1 VPGRLGGHKA
11 ADRILTAVKSRFVRA
26 LLLSVLT
33 AAFLAGSAGAATPR
47 VLAIEFANDVNPVTA
62 DYVTGQI
69 DRANDDGYD
78 AVVILLDT
86 PGGLSSAMKDIYQAE
101 LDSKVPVIVY
111 VSPPGSRAASAG
123 VWIGQAADILA
134 MAPQTNIGSS
144 TPIDVG
150 GGDIQKDLR
159 RKVIN
164 DAAASLKTLAR
175 NHGRNEQWAEAA
187 VRQASNLTE
196 YEALKRDVID
206 VVAPSLPGLLNKIDG
221 RKTVPKGIVLHTA
234 GAQIDEVHMSLWKK
248 ILDTLIDPNII
259 VLLLSVGV
267 LGITVELFNP
277 GLIFPGTVGGISLIT
292 ALFGLQVLPVSAAGL
307 LLMLLAAGF
316 FLAELFV
323 PSHGAL
329 TLAGATSFV
338 VGSLMLFDPAG
349 SAYSVS
355 LPVVLAVAGTLAVMF
370 GLAFTKAVQA
380 RRAKPKTGMDEL
392 RGEIGVVRRPLHPVG
407 LVFVHGE
414 LWQARSLDGPV
425 EAGRQVRVQS
435 VDDEL
440 VLEVLPLEETLA
452 ATPDPAAPGA
462 QPS

>member
-1 VPGRLGGHKA
+1 VPARPCSHKA
-11 ADRILTAVKSRFVRA
+11 ADRILTAVKSLFLRA
-26 LLLSVLT
+26 LLLSVVA
-33 AAFLAGSAGAATPR
+33 AAFLAGAAGAATPR

-62 DYVTGQI
+62 DYVTSQI

-86 PGGLSSAMKDIYQAE
+86 PGGLSSSMKDIYQAE

-150 GGDIQKDLR
+150 GGNIQSDLR

-164 DAAASLKTLAR
+164 DAAASLKTLAK
-175 NHGRNEQWAEAA
+175 NHDRNEQWAEAA
-187 VRQASNLTE
+187 VRRASNLTE
-196 YEALKRDVID
+196 YEALKRHVID
-206 VVAPSLPGLLNKIDG
+206 VVAPALPALLKKVDG
-221 RKTVPKGIVLHTA
+221 RRTVPKGIVLHTA
-234 GAQIDEVHMSLWKK
+234 GATIDRVEMSLWKR

-259 VLLLSVGV
+259 LLLMSVGV

-277 GLIFPGTVGGISLIT
+277 GLIFPGTVGAISLIT
-292 ALFGLQVLPVSAAGL
+292 GLFGLQVLPISWAGL

-349 SAYSVS
+349 SAYKVS
-355 LPVVLAVAGTLAVMF
+355 LPVVFAIAGTFAVLF
-370 GLAFTKAVQA
+370 GIAFAKALQA
-380 RRAKPKTGMDEL
+380 RRAKPQTGVEEL
-392 RGEIGVVRRPLHPVG
+392 KGEIGFVRRPLDPEG

-414 LWQARSLDGPV
+414 LWRARSLDGPIA
-425 EAGRQVRVQS
+425 AGEPVRIEHVN
-435 VDDEL
+435 DGL
-440 VLEVLPLEETLA
+440 VLDVLPVERPVT
-452 ATPDPAAPGA
+452 AT
-462 QPS
+462 S

>member
-1 VPGRLGGHKA
+1 
-11 ADRILTAVKSRFVRA
+11 VKSLFLRA
-26 LLLSVLT
+26 LLLSAAAL
-33 AAFLAGSAGAATPR
+33 AFLAGPAGAATPR
-47 VLAIEFANDVNPVTA
+47 VLAVEFENDVNPVTA

-69 DRANDDGYD
+69 DRANDEDYD

-101 LDSKVPVIVY
+101 LRSKVPVIVY

-150 GGDIQKDLR
+150 GGNIQSDLR

-164 DAAASLKTLAR
+164 DAAASLKTLAKA
-175 NHGRNEQWAEAA
+175 HGRNAQWAELA
-187 VRQASNLTE
+187 VRRASNLTE
-196 YEALKRDVID
+196 YEALKRNVID
-206 VVAPSLPGLLNKIDG
+206 VIAPSLPALLNEIDG
-221 RKTVPKGIVLHTA
+221 RTTVPKGIVLHTA
-234 GAQIDEVHMSLWKK
+234 DANVDRVEMSLWKR

-259 VLLLSVGV
+259 VLLLSLGV

-277 GLIFPGTVGGISLIT
+277 GLIFPGTVGAISLIT

-307 LLMLLAAGF
+307 LLLLLAAGF
-316 FLAELFV
+316 FAAELFV

-329 TLAGATSFV
+329 TLAGVASFV

-349 SAYSVS
+349 PAYQVS
-355 LPVVLAVAGTLAVMF
+355 LTVVLAIAGTLAVLF
-370 GLAFTKAVQA
+370 GIAFTKALQA
-380 RRAKPKTGMDEL
+380 RRAKPQTGSDEL
-392 RGEIGVVRRPLHPVG
+392 RGEIGFVRRMLDPEG

-414 LWQARSLDGPV
+414 LWRARSLDGPIAV
-425 EAGRQVRVQS
+425 GRPVRVER
-435 VDDEL
+435 VDDGL
-440 VLEVLPLEETLA
+440 VLGVLPVDQPVEL
-452 ATPDPAAPGA
+452 PA
-462 QPS
+462 

>member
-1 VPGRLGGHKA
+1 
-11 ADRILTAVKSRFVRA
+11 
-26 LLLSVLT
+26 
-33 AAFLAGSAGAATPR
+33 
-47 VLAIEFANDVNPVTA
+47 
-62 DYVTGQI
+62 
-69 DRANDDGYD
+69 
-78 AVVILLDT
+78 
-86 PGGLSSAMKDIYQAE
+86 
-101 LDSKVPVIVY
+101 VIVY

-150 GGDIQKDLR
+150 GGNIQSDLR

-196 YEALKRDVID
+196 YEALKRNVID
-206 VVAPSLPGLLNKIDG
+206 VIAPSLPALLKKVDG

-355 LPVVLAVAGTLAVMF
+355 LPVVLAVAGTFAVMF
-370 GLAFTKAVQA
+370 GFAFTKAIQA
-380 RRAKPKTGMDEL
+380 RRAKPQTGMDEL
-392 RGEIGVVRRPLHPVG
+392 QGEIGVVRRPLDPVG

-414 LWQARSLDGPV
+414 LWRARSLDGPV
-425 EAGRQVRVQS
+425 EIGRQVRVQS
-435 VDDEL
+435 VDDRL
-440 VLEVLPLEETLA
+440 MLEVLPLEQTVT
-452 ATPDPAAPGA
+452 ATPQPAPGA